1 LEVLPVQNNGAKGSH
16 RGPDAV
22 ADYDSAAAAVRDSAA
37 REIFLHALDATRV
50 AAAIERRVVFD
61 AGVLRVDHHR
71 YILGG
76 YERILLIAIGKAAA
90 VMAAELLRLAGDEA
104 KRMEGVV
111 AGVGV
116 TKLPGRMQIYES
128 GHPSPNQASLQAAAA
143 ILRLLEGATER
154 DLVIFLVSGGG
165 SSLVEQMLRPEI
177 SLDEIAATHK
187 ALVECG
193 APIAAINAV
202 RKHLSAVKG
211 GRLAAAAA
219 PAEQLT
225 LFVSDV
231 PVGELD
237 ALASGP
243 TVPDRSSVADVRRIT
258 AEYGLAAR
266 LPANVVELLLAD
278 ELAETPKPGD
288 AVFDRS
294 QWTVLLDSAS
304 LEAAAA
310 AHAEKLGW
318 TVTIDHTCDDWSA
331 DDAAVYLVRR
341 LVSLKAAD
349 PKARVCLLSAGEV
362 TVRIPAGATGSGGRN
377 QHFALLCS
385 QQIAGQ
391 DVVVLSAGSD
401 GVDGNSPAA
410 GAVVDGTTLA
420 RATALGYAVEDALA
434 QFDSYGL
441 LSQLGD
447 AIMIGPTGNNL
458 RDLRVLL
465 AP

>member
-1 LEVLPVQNNGAKGSH
+1 LEALPVQSDGVKGSS
-16 RGPDAV
+16 RRAPDAV
-22 ADYDSAAAAVRDSAA
+22 AVSDVDAA
-37 REIFLHALDATRV
+37 RDIFLHALDATRV
-50 AAAIERRVVFD
+50 AAAMERRVAFD

-71 YILGG
+71 YTLDG
-76 YERILLIAIGKAAA
+76 YERILLIAIGKAAG

-104 KRMEGVV
+104 QRMEGVV

-116 TKLPGRMQIYES
+116 KGLPGRMQIFES
-128 GHPSPNQASLQAAAA
+128 GHPSPNQASLQAASA
-143 ILRLLEGATER
+143 ILHLLDSATER

-177 SLDEIAATHK
+177 SLEEIAATHK

-231 PVGELD
+231 PAGELD

-243 TVPDRSSVADVRRIT
+243 TVPDRSTVADVRRIT

-288 AVFDRS
+288 AVFGRS

-310 AHAEKLGW
+310 AHAETLGW

-331 DDAAVYLVRR
+331 DDAAGYLVRR

-362 TVRIPAGATGSGGRN
+362 TVRIPAGATGRGGRN
-377 QHFALLCS
+377 QHFALLCC
-385 QQIAGQ
+385 QKIAGLNS
-391 DVVVLSAGSD
+391 VILSAGSD

-420 RATALGYAVEDALA
+420 RATLLGYAVEKALA
-434 QFDSYGL
+434 EFDSYGL

-447 AIMIGPTGNNL
+447 ALVIGPTGNNL